1 MDRHSATPQV
11 DSLPGETAQQWV
23 DFHHENA
30 ATSTYVYPF
39 VWDITADAEGPF
51 VTDVD
56 GNVLMDFTSHV
67 AAAPLGYNNPKI
79 MDKLAEFDLVDPA
92 KMAGQDFYVAT
103 GPTGPDEADLPGPAH
118 LMDRLTDLTDH
129 YGLDTVFLSNSG
141 AEAVENAIK
150 INYDYRDG
158 AKWAIT
164 FDGAFHGR
172 TLGALSLNRSKSTH
186 RRKFPEMAGVHD
198 MPFCGDSS
206 CTPQT
211 CDCGYFPDGSDVSE
225 LRRRLDPDSG
235 NIHPDD
241 VAYIILEPI
250 QGEGGYRIPSD
261 AFMRDLADV
270 VDRYDIPLIADE
282 IQSGLGRTGERWA
295 SDHFPIEPDVIT
307 SAKALRVGAT
317 IGKKKIFP
325 EKKARLS
332 STWGAGDILS
342 SAQGVFTIEA
352 IEEYDLMANA
362 REKGRQFVE
371 SVEDAATDAVVDVR
385 GKGLM
390 LAMEFD
396 TKDRRE
402 AMVQALLQRGLLTLG
417 CGVKTLRFLPPLD
430 VTEREIELAV
440 DLVADALQ
448 DPKVTQVGPA
458 ITSSEDAV

>member
-1 MDRHSATPQV
+1 MDRTTAEPDVAT
-11 DSLPGETAQQWV
+11 LPGEKARQWV

-30 ATSTYVYPF
+30 ATSTYVYDF
-39 VWDITADAEGPF
+39 VWDITEDAEGPF

-67 AAAPLGYNNPKI
+67 AASPLGYNNPKI

-103 GPTGPDEADLPGPAH
+103 DSTSPADAGFPGPAH
-118 LMDRLTDLTDH
+118 LMDRLTDITDH

-150 INYDYRDG
+150 ISYDYRDG
-158 AKWAIT
+158 AKWGIT

-186 RRKFPEMAGVHD
+186 RRKFPEIPGVHD
-198 MPFCGDSS
+198 MPYCQDAS
-206 CTPQT
+206 CTAET
-211 CDCGYFPDGSDVSE
+211 CDCGYFPGDSAVSE

-241 VAYIILEPI
+241 VSYIILEPI
-250 QGEGGYRIPSD
+250 QGEGGYKIPSD
-261 AFMRDLADV
+261 AFMQDIADLTDK
-270 VDRYDIPLIADE
+270 YDIPLVADE
-282 IQSGLGRTGERWA
+282 IQSGVGRTGKLWG

-317 IGKKKIFP
+317 VGKKKIFP

-332 STWGAGDILS
+332 STWGAGDILA

-352 IEEYDLMANA
+352 IEEYDLMQNA
-362 REKGRQFVE
+362 TDRGRQFVE
-371 SVEDAATDAVVDVR
+371 RVEDAATDAIVDVR

-390 LAMEFD
+390 IGVEFD
-396 TKDRRE
+396 SKNRRE

-430 VTEREIELAV
+430 VTEREIDLAAS
-440 DLVADALQ
+440 LVEDALQ
-448 DPKVTQVGPA
+448 DSKVTRVGPSV
-458 ITSSEDAV
+458 TDSEDTI